1 MNNKMKYEN
10 GGNVKGDKAPESKD
24 GWFKR
29 NMKELMTEFRNNH
42 EDHGG
47 DQKFYISNKA
57 FLEFAKNKYNKIKKR
72 VTEAP
77 EKVNTKLYNR
87 AKNAVKKADDAE
99 AARNATKSYKTGGFL
114 EPGIESID

>member
-1 MNNKMKYEN
+1 MSNKMKYEK
-10 GGNVKGDKAPESKD
+10 GGPTKGGYKPRAPEGLRNDGPPLTKD

-29 NMKELMTEFRNNH
+29 NMKELMTEFRDNH

-57 FLEFAKNKYNKIKKR
+57 FMSFANNKYNKIK
-72 VTEAP
+72 
-77 EKVNTKLYNR
+77 NR
-87 AKNAVKKADDAE
+87 LNSKPAQKTTVKEGANA
-99 AARNATKSYKTGGFL
+99 YKTGGFL

>member
-1 MNNKMKYEN
+1 MKYEN
-10 GGNVKGDKAPESKD
+10 GGNIKGDKAPEGLRNDGQGAKTTKD

-29 NMKELMTEFRNNH
+29 NMKELMTEFRDNH

-57 FLEFAKNKYNKIKKR
+57 FLEFAKNKYNKIKNR
-72 VTEAP
+72 VKSKPTKKSTVKEG
-77 EKVNTKLYNR
+77 VN
-87 AKNAVKKADDAE
+87 A
-99 AARNATKSYKTGGFL
+99 YKTGGFL